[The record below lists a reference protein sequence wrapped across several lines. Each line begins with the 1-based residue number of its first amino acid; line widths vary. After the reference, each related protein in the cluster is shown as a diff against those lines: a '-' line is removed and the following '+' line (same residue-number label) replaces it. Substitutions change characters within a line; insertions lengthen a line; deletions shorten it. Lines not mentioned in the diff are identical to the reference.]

1 MDPIVNQGW
10 TSSEVEEACSLIA
23 RLNANKIMYDDNDDK
38 NKKHNYIVNSL
49 HALFPSKTMKQ
60 VTDLYIDLAVEMHMI
75 QRREGTHVTSGS
87 PQNIFTFCDP
97 ANGNYE
103 LPKEENGASSTHG
116 IYTMGDHANENFGV
130 REEATIMD
138 NNGLSFGCAME
149 DTGITVTGE
158 APLMADNNKMEV
170 LENNISIDQP
180 VVAPHQWG
188 FWTDE
193 EHSMGGLVNENFEVQ
208 EDEDTTMIDN
218 GFSFCCALEDTTQLE
233 DTRIRKTDE
242 ALMMVDKNKMV
253 VLENNTSTDRPV
265 VAAHQRKY
273 WTKEEHKSF
282 LYGLEVYGRGDWKNI
297 SKHFVTTKTPV
308 QVSSHAQKFFK
319 RIQKKGSSG
328 TKRYSINDVRLHD
341 NELLAA
347 NNSSAPRQTLSF
359 TGLNNDP
366 SFRLQGPTSSFAVM
380 NNLTQ
385 CSPSIYNQQVGQQPM
400 WSEQQ
405 MMGSVA
411 AVMDRVGNYVPDGQ
425 QGSAYFYLGNV

>member
-23 RLNANKIMYDDNDDK
+23 RLNTNKIMYDDNDDK

-60 VTDLYIDLAVEMHMI
+60 VTNLYIDIAVEMHMS

-97 ANGNYE
+97 VNGNYE
-103 LPKEENGASSTHG
+103 LPMEENGASSTHG
-116 IYTMGDHANENFGV
+116 IYTMGDHANENFG
-130 REEATIMD
+130 
-138 NNGLSFGCAME
+138 N
-149 DTGITVTGE
+149 TGITVTGE
-158 APLMADNNKMEV
+158 APLMADNNKMKM

-193 EHSMGGLVNENFEVQ
+193 EHS
-208 EDEDTTMIDN
+208 
-218 GFSFCCALEDTTQLE
+218 GFSFRCALE
-233 DTRIRKTDE
+233 DTRIRKTEE
-242 ALMMVDKNKMV
+242 APMMVDKNKMG
-253 VLENNTSTDRPV
+253 VLENNTSFDRPA
-265 VAAHQRKY
+265 VAAHQRKF

-297 SKHFVTTKTPV
+297 SKHFVTTKTL
-308 QVSSHAQKFFK
+308 SKFQAMHK
-319 RIQKKGSSG
+319 
-328 TKRYSINDVRLHD
+328 T
-341 NELLAA
+341 
-347 NNSSAPRQTLSF
+347 NNSSAPGQTLSF
-359 TGLNNDP
+359 TSLNNDP
-366 SFRLQGPTSSFAVM
+366 SFRLQAPTSSFTVM
-380 NNLTQ
+380 NNLAQ

-400 WSEQQ
+400 WREQQ
-405 MMGSVA
+405 MMGSTA
-411 AVMDRVGNYVPDGQ
+411 PVMGGVGNYVPDGQ

>member
-1 MDPIVNQGW
+1 MDPTVNQGW
-10 TSSEVEEACSLIA
+10 TSSEVEEARSLIA
-23 RLNANKIMYDDNDDK
+23 RLNTNKIMYDDNDEK

-49 HALFPSKTMKQ
+49 HALFPSKTKKQ
-60 VTDLYIDLAVEMHMI
+60 VTNLYVDLTVGMHMTEW
-75 QRREGTHVTSGS
+75 REGTHVTGGS

-97 ANGNYE
+97 VNGNYE
-103 LPKEENGASSTHG
+103 LPKENGASSTHD
-116 IYTMGDHANENFGV
+116 IYTMGDHPNENFGA
-130 REEATIMD
+130 REEEATIMD

-158 APLMADNNKMEV
+158 APLMPDNKMVV

-180 VVAPHQWG
+180 IGAPHQWG
-188 FWTDE
+188 FWTDGE
-193 EHSMGGLVNENFEVQ
+193 PSMGGLVNENFEVQ
-208 EDEDTTMIDN
+208 EDEDTTMDDN
-218 GFSFCCALEDTTQLE
+218 GFSFRWALE
-233 DTRIRKTDE
+233 DTRIRNTEE
-242 ALMMVDKNKMV
+242 APMMVDKNKMV

-265 VAAHQRKY
+265 VAAHQRKF

-319 RIQKKGSSG
+319 RIQKKASSG
-328 TKRYSINDVRLHD
+328 TKRYSINDVTLHD

-366 SFRLQGPTSSFAVM
+366 SFRLQAPTSSFAVM
-380 NNLTQ
+380 NNLAQ

-405 MMGSVA
+405 MMGSTA
-411 AVMDRVGNYVPDGQ
+411 AVMDGVGNYVPDGQ

>member
-23 RLNANKIMYDDNDDK
+23 RLNTNKIMYDDNDEK

-60 VTDLYIDLAVEMHMI
+60 VIDLYVDLAMETHMI
-75 QRREGTHVTSGS
+75 QRKEGTHVTSGS

-97 ANGNYE
+97 INGNYE

-116 IYTMGDHANENFGV
+116 VYTMGDHANENFGV
-130 REEATIMD
+130 GEEETTIMD

-149 DTGITVTGE
+149 DTSIALTGE
-158 APLMADNNKMEV
+158 APLMVGNNKMEV

-180 VVAPHQWG
+180 VITPHQWG

-208 EDEDTTMIDN
+208 EDEEMTMDDN
-218 GFSFCCALEDTTQLE
+218 RFSFHCAPE
-233 DTRIRKTDE
+233 DTRIGKMEE
-242 ALMMVDKNKMV
+242 APMMVDKNKMV
-253 VLENNTSTDRPV
+253 VLENNTSNDRPFV
-265 VAAHQRKY
+265 TPHQRKF

-319 RIQKKGSSG
+319 RIEKKASSG
-328 TKRYSINDVRLHD
+328 TKRYSINDVTLHD
-341 NELLAA
+341 TELLAT
-347 NNSSAPRQTLSF
+347 NNSSSPRQTLSF
-359 TGLNNDP
+359 TVLNNDP
-366 SFRLQGPTSSFAVM
+366 SFRLQAPTSSFTVM
-380 NNLTQ
+380 NNLAQ

-405 MMGSVA
+405 MMGSTA
-411 AVMDRVGNYVPDGQ
+411 AVMDGVGNYVPDGQ
-425 QGSAYFYLGNV
+425 QGSAYFYLGNA

>member
-10 TSSEVEEACSLIA
+10 ISSEVEEACSLIA
-23 RLNANKIMYDDNDDK
+23 RLNTNKIMYDRNDDK
-38 NKKHNYIVNSL
+38 NKKHNYIVKSL

-60 VTDLYIDLAVEMHMI
+60 VTDLYIDLAVEMHMT
-75 QRREGTHVTSGS
+75 QWREGTHVTSGI

-97 ANGNYE
+97 FNGNYE
-103 LPKEENGASSTHG
+103 LPMEENGASSTHS

-138 NNGLSFGCAME
+138 NNALSFGCPME
-149 DTGITVTGE
+149 NTGITVTGE

-180 VVAPHQWG
+180 VLAAHQWG

-193 EHSMGGLVNENFEVQ
+193 EHSMDGLVNENFEAQ
-208 EDEDTTMIDN
+208 EDEDTTMDDN
-218 GFSFCCALEDTTQLE
+218 GFSFRCGLE
-233 DTRIRKTDE
+233 DTRIRKTEE
-242 ALMMVDKNKMV
+242 APMMVDKNKMV
-253 VLENNTSTDRPV
+253 VLENNTSVDRPV
-265 VAAHQRKY
+265 VAAHQRMF
-273 WTKEEHKSF
+273 WSKEEHKSF

-297 SKHFVTTKTPV
+297 SKHFVATKTPV

-319 RIQKKGSSG
+319 RIQKKSSSG

-347 NNSSAPRQTLSF
+347 NNNSVTWQALSF

-366 SFRLQGPTSSFAVM
+366 SFKLQAPTSSLTVM
-380 NNLTQ
+380 NNQAQ
-385 CSPSIYNQQVGQQPM
+385 CSPSIYNQQVGHQPM
-400 WSEQQ
+400 WSEEQ

-411 AVMDRVGNYVPDGQ
+411 AVMDGVGNYVPDGQ

>member
-23 RLNANKIMYDDNDDK
+23 RLNTNKIMYDDNDDK
-38 NKKHNYIVNSL
+38 NKKHNYIMNSL
-49 HALFPSKTMKQ
+49 HALFPSKTMKE
-60 VTDLYIDLAVEMHMI
+60 VTDLYVNLAVEMHMI

-97 ANGNYE
+97 VNGNYE
-103 LPKEENGASSTHG
+103 LPKEENGASSTHV

-130 REEATIMD
+130 RDEATIMD
-138 NNGLSFGCAME
+138 NNGLSFGCVME
-149 DTGITVTGE
+149 DTGITVMGE
-158 APLMADNNKMEV
+158 APLMADTNKMEV

-180 VVAPHQWG
+180 VVAPHQCG
-188 FWTDE
+188 FWIDE

-218 GFSFCCALEDTTQLE
+218 GFSFRCALE
-233 DTRIRKTDE
+233 DTRIRKMEE
-242 ALMMVDKNKMV
+242 APMMVDKNKVV

-282 LYGLEVYGRGDWKNI
+282 LYGLEVYGRGDSKNI

-308 QVSSHAQKFFK
+308 QVSSHAQKFLK

-366 SFRLQGPTSSFAVM
+366 SFRLQAPTSSFAVM

-400 WSEQQ
+400 RCEQQ
-405 MMGSVA
+405 MMSSVA
-411 AVMDRVGNYVPDGQ
+411 AVMDGVGNYVPADGQ